1 MVMAD
6 RRQSVGS
13 AEVAA
18 QVLKALADLAPS
30 TSLSRLAEYLA
41 MPASKVHRYLQALI
55 ATGFAE
61 QDAGSNRYALGHEA
75 LRVGL
80 IALGKMDVLKVA
92 TPYLLQLRDQL
103 NETVFFAVWGN
114 KGATVVQVEQ
124 ALRSISLITQV
135 GSVLPP
141 FKSATGLVFSSY
153 LPEQEVQLLQQEA
166 GLAKEA
172 LQTLNLQ
179 LAEIRAQGWHSI
191 QGLLISGVD
200 AISAPVFDARQQIIA
215 VVTVVGAASSALQ
228 PAADSN
234 LVQRLLQA
242 TQAISCRMGAVQI

>member
-1 MVMAD
+1 MAEND

-18 QVLKALADLAPS
+18 QVLKALADLAPA
-30 TSLSRLAEYLA
+30 TSLTHLADSLE
-41 MPASKVHRYLQALI
+41 MPASKVHRYLQALM

-61 QDAGSNRYALGHEA
+61 QDSSSNHYALGPEA

-92 TPYLLQLRDQL
+92 TPYLLNLRDQL

-135 GSVLPP
+135 GSVLPA
-141 FKSATGLVFSSY
+141 FKSATGLVFSAH
-153 LPEQEVQLLQQEA
+153 LPEQEFFLLQKEAALPKAEAMALEQLL
-166 GLAKEA
+166 AK
-172 LQTLNLQ
+172 
-179 LAEIRAQGWHSI
+179 IKSQGWHSI

-200 AISAPVFDARQQIIA
+200 AISAPVFDARSQIIG
-215 VVTVVGAASSALQ
+215 VVTVVGSSSSTLQ
-228 PAADSN
+228 PTAESE
-234 LVQRLLQA
+234 LVQRLLAA
-242 TQAISCRMGAVQI
+242 TQAISRRMGAI

>member
-1 MVMAD
+1 MAEND

-18 QVLKALADLAPS
+18 QVLKALADLAPA
-30 TSLSRLAEYLA
+30 TSLTQLADSLQ

-55 ATGFAE
+55 TTGFAE
-61 QDAGSNRYALGHEA
+61 QDSSSNHYALGPEA

-92 TPYLLQLRDQL
+92 TPYLLNLRDQL

-135 GSVLPP
+135 GSVLPA
-141 FKSATGLVFSSY
+141 FKSATGLVFSAY
-153 LPEQEVQLLQQEA
+153 LPELELKHLLQEAALARAEVQEINTLLA
-166 GLAKEA
+166 G
-172 LQTLNLQ
+172 
-179 LAEIRAQGWHSI
+179 IRSQGWHSI

-200 AISAPVFDARQQIIA
+200 AISAPVFDARNQIIG
-215 VVTVVGAASSALQ
+215 VITVVGSSSSTLQ
-228 PAADSN
+228 PSAESE
-234 LVQRLLQA
+234 LVKRLLAA
-242 TQAISCRMGAVQI
+242 TQAISRRMGAV